1 MLISKTLESFMAVV
15 KEGTIKEASFS
26 LNLTSS
32 PVCRRIKTLES
43 WVGFKLFVRR
53 HNDLILTEKGKE
65 FYEKLL
71 PFHEEIYN
79 IENSYV
85 KEKIRGRQRNDLK
98 IGMEVNYNHT
108 VNKFIYSLKKKKKIS
123 NVFFMEFGKELALE
137 KLLSEDV
144 DMVVSQRMINHAA
157 IDSVELLS
165 EKVSLFYNSK
175 IQDILES
182 RNIDTVFIIDKK
194 SVCHENVSMI
204 SKRVCCLF
212 RNAQILIVNE
222 ISHYTDLIC
231 AGDAVG
237 VIKGMDFYKIYKPLN
252 GVEFKMMSDVNIDI
266 SIKTYLYFLKENNN
280 INRSVFDSITETH

>member
-71 PFHEEIYN
+71 PFHEQIYD
-79 IENSYV
+79 IENAYV
-85 KEKIRGRQRNDLK
+85 KEKIRGRKRNDLK

-123 NVFFMEFGKELALE
+123 NVFFLELGKESALE
-137 KLLSEDV
+137 KLLSDEV
-144 DMVVSQRMINHAA
+144 DMVVSQRIINHAA

-165 EKVSLFYNSK
+165 EKVSLIYNNR
-175 IQDILES
+175 IQDPLEN
-182 RNIDTVFIIDKK
+182 RNIDAVFTIDKK
-194 SVCHENVSMI
+194 SVCQENVSLI

-212 RNAQILIVNE
+212 KNAQILIVSD
-222 ISHYTDLIC
+222 ISNYTDLIF

-237 VIKGMDFYKIYKPLN
+237 VIKSMDFYKFHKPLN
-252 GVEFKMMSDVNIDI
+252 GGEVKIMNDSGIDI
-266 SIKTYLYFLKENNN
+266 LIKTYLYYLKENDN
-280 INRSVFDSITETH
+280 IKSDIFESLTETH